1 MLRQRGAGA
10 SLSLRLE
17 SKLDEFG
24 SHQMGPVVGMG
35 VEAGGAGARGVW
47 QLYMQEAAR
56 LLIL

>member
-35 VEAGGAGARGVW
+35 VEAGGRVPGVSGNFICRR
-47 QLYMQEAAR
+47 QRAY
-56 LLIL
+56 